1 MVEIKCKSCNTWNI
15 DADYCSNCN
24 AVISMEEEA
33 KLEAEIEAEKIRN
46 KPKSKFDIFVENWKN
61 HPNLIFKG
69 IYYILYSIY
78 FIFASI
84 GAFLAWL
91 TLMSQ
96 A

>member
-1 MVEIKCKSCNTWNI
+1 MVEIKCKQCNTWNT
-15 DADYCSNCN
+15 DSHYCKNCN
-24 AVISMEEEA
+24 AVISMEEEVR
-33 KLEAEIEAEKIRN
+33 LETEKQAELIRN
-46 KPKSKFDIFVENWKN
+46 KPKTKTDVFLEKWKN
-61 HPNLIFKG
+61 HPNLILKA

-84 GAFLAWL
+84 GGFLAWL

>member
-24 AVISMEEEA
+24 VVISMEEEA
-33 KLEAEIEAEKIRN
+33 KLEAKIEAKKNKN
-46 KPKSKFDIFVENWKN
+46 KPKSKFDVFIENWKN
-61 HPNLIFKG
+61 HPNLILKG
-69 IYYILYSIY
+69 VFYILYSIY
-78 FIFASI
+78 FIFASV